1 MIKKILILDYGLGN
15 IMSLKNAIIK
25 IGFKPCLYSKV
36 RNINSFKVM
45 IIPGVGSFNKASL
58 LFKNKNLFKIIKEF
72 KAANKKIIGICL
84 GMQLM
89 LNFGN
94 ENKKSKGLNFIDG
107 YADVVNNKIKL
118 PIVGW
123 YDTYFLNKKF
133 KEFNKKKFYYL
144 HSFAP
149 KKVKKKN
156 TLCVNRFEKIN
167 YTSGL
172 IDKNLYGF
180 QFHPE
185 KSGDLGLKLLK
196 FVIVD

>member
-1 MIKKILILDYGLGN
+1 MTKKILILDYGLGN

-25 IGFKPCLYSKV
+25 IGFKPYLYSKV
-36 RNINSFKVM
+36 KSINSFEVM

-58 LFKNKNLFKIIKEF
+58 LFKKKNLFRIIKEF
-72 KAANKKIIGICL
+72 NTADKKIIGICL

-89 LNFGN
+89 LSFGY
-94 ENKKSKGLNFIDG
+94 ENKKSKGLDFIDG
-107 YADVVNNKIKL
+107 YADIVNNKIKL

-133 KEFNKKKFYYL
+133 RKFNKKKFYYL

-149 KKVKKKN
+149 KKVKKRN
-156 TLCVNRFEKIN
+156 TLCMNKFGKIN
-167 YTSGL
+167 YISGL
-172 IDKNLYGF
+172 IDKNLYVF

-196 FVIVD
+196 FVIID